1 MKVGENI
8 RTIRGLKDISQEYLA
23 QKIGVSQSCLQKI
36 ESNLSSPTIEKLND
50 IAKTLEVSL
59 EQLLNFD
66 KRLILKTEFKDNSAS
81 HSNIFTNKTDNFDN
95 ERKLFERMVAKRDQ
109 EILEL
114 KEEIKLLKER
124 IGGGN

>member
-66 KRLILKTEFKDNSAS
+66 KQNIFNTEFKD
-81 HSNIFTNKTDNFDN
+81 HSKNGKIIYSNTDNFVN
-95 ERKLFERMVAKRDQ
+95 ERKLFERMVTKRDQ

>member
-66 KRLILKTEFKDNSAS
+66 KQNIFNTEFKD
-81 HSNIFTNKTDNFDN
+81 HSKNGKIIYSNTDNFDN
-95 ERKLFERMVAKRDQ
+95 ERKLFERMVTKRD
-109 EILEL
+109 
-114 KEEIKLLKER
+114 
-124 IGGGN
+124 

>member
-1 MKVGENI
+1 M
-8 RTIRGLKDISQEYLA
+8 
-23 QKIGVSQSCLQKI
+23 QKI

-95 ERKLFERMVAKRDQ
+95 ERKLFERMVT
-109 EILEL
+109 
-114 KEEIKLLKER
+114 
-124 IGGGN
+124 

>member
-66 KRLILKTEFKDNSAS
+66 KQNIFNTEFKD
-81 HSNIFTNKTDNFDN
+81 HSKNGKIIYSNTDNFDN
-95 ERKLFERMVAKRDQ
+95 ERKLFERMVTKRDQ